1 MKVYVIKCQS
11 VVAQSIGEKGE
22 KQQQP
27 YEMGT
32 VRWHGVVQA

>member
-11 VVAQSIGEKGE
+11 VVAQSIGEEGE

-27 YEMGT
+27 YEMAWG
-32 VRWHGVVQA
+32 GAGIK